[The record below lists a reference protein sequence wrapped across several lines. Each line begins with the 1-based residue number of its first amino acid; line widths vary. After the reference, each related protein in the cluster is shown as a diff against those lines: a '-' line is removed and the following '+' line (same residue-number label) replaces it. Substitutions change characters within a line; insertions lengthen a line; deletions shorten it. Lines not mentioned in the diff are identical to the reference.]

1 VGEETLYS
9 RRGCRAPEVLAGH
22 HRSHSGWETSL
33 HSSPTKPVH
42 PSRSPNQP
50 EEAIGKLR
58 AHRHAAHLHLWGA
71 ELSQASALGLP
82 RQELLA

>member
-1 VGEETLYS
+1 MPTWEK
-9 RRGCRAPEVLAGH
+9 RRSTVAEVAGH
-22 HRSHSGWETSL
+22 PSTGGPSHSGWETSL
-33 HSSPTKPVH
+33 HSSPTKSVH

-50 EEAIGKLR
+50 EEAIDKLR
-58 AHRHAAHLHLWGA
+58 AHRDAAHLHLWGT

>member
-1 VGEETLYS
+1 LGEETLYS
-9 RRGCRAPEVLAGH
+9 CRGCRAPEVLAGH
-22 HRSHSGWETSL
+22 HTEVGNWETSL

-50 EEAIGKLR
+50 EEAIAKLR